1 MLLCKVA
8 AALTSS
14 SGINFGAFAVSS
26 AMSGVQRLNAANVC
40 TSTLLAPLMAG
51 GTPGQ
56 LVPNSN
62 GVTYSIAASPTGNC
76 SVTAPGTAVSCVV
89 NAVKGNRHSKC
100 DGIGAVYRL
109 TSELPRRSRCLPGTR
124 LLSGAD
130 REPSRFLGLLLR
142 CSLPRAGRAV
152 RSCLEPREALTR
164 VARLDQSFPSSLIIA
179 SRMANFCALPVTV
192 LGSSATSRT

>member
-1 MLLCKVA
+1 MQRTSEGFTLIELIAVIVVLGILAAVAIPRFINLSNQALDASVQSVA

-89 NAVKGNRHSKC
+89 NAVKGT
-100 DGIGAVYRL
+100 V
-109 TSELPRRSRCLPGTR
+109 TR
-124 LLSGAD
+124 
-130 REPSRFLGLLLR
+130 
-142 CSLPRAGRAV
+142 
-152 RSCLEPREALTR
+152 
-164 VARLDQSFPSSLIIA
+164 
-179 SRMANFCALPVTV
+179 
-192 LGSSATSRT
+192 SATASVLCTG

>member
-1 MLLCKVA
+1 LIFHDESMKRTSEGFTLIELVAVIVVLGILAAVAIPRFINLSNQALDASVQSVA

-40 TSTLLAPLMAG
+40 TATLLAPLMAG

-76 SVTAPGTAVSCVV
+76 SVTAPGTAVACVV
-89 NAVKGNRHSKC
+89 NAVKGT
-100 DGIGAVYRL
+100 V
-109 TSELPRRSRCLPGTR
+109 TR
-124 LLSGAD
+124 
-130 REPSRFLGLLLR
+130 
-142 CSLPRAGRAV
+142 
-152 RSCLEPREALTR
+152 
-164 VARLDQSFPSSLIIA
+164 
-179 SRMANFCALPVTV
+179 
-192 LGSSATSRT
+192 SATASVVCTG